1 MRYPSILICVGLVMA
16 APLTRAADSRPNVLF
31 LVADDLNHWIGSLQ
45 RNPQTKTPNLD
56 RLASL
61 GVDFT
66 HAYCASPLCDPSR
79 SALLSGKRAATIGIY
94 SNMDLPWS
102 DYIDEQHCLTA
113 YFRAHGYYT
122 AGAGKIYHTGGGGRF
137 KNLQGTD
144 WDEYVVRFGKDLDLG
159 DDERRA
165 GKPKKHSSPLK
176 DEVAEVLSQINS
188 YVVAYFRG
196 QRDVNG
202 PETLN
207 HPLLKDMKVG
217 EFEIGAL
224 DIPDSETEDYK
235 IAQWGARQLAQRR
248 DRPLF
253 LALGFHKPHPPWIV
267 PRKYFDLFP
276 LDSIELPPHIADDL
290 DDLPPA
296 AKKWAHNGAWVSVM
310 EAGGERAWKQ
320 VVQAY
325 LACTAYVDAQVGI
338 VLDALEKSPHK
349 NNTIVI
355 FFSDHGWHL
364 GEKERFGKGAL
375 WEEATRAP
383 LIWVAPGVTKPGH
396 CDAPVEFLSIYPTLC
411 DLTGLPKPDFLEGV
425 SIRALLA
432 NPQAEWTRPALSTFG
447 FNNHSV
453 RSAKYRYT
461 RYDNGDEE
469 LYDEKADPYE
479 WTNLAGKP
487 ELAPVKADLARW
499 MPTENKPDR
508 HATRATQ

>member
-1 MRYPSILICVGLVMA
+1 
-16 APLTRAADSRPNVLF
+16 
-31 LVADDLNHWIGSLQ
+31 
-45 RNPQTKTPNLD
+45 
-56 RLASL
+56 
-61 GVDFT
+61 
-66 HAYCASPLCDPSR
+66 
-79 SALLSGKRAATIGIY
+79 
-94 SNMDLPWS
+94 MDLPWS

-144 WDEYVVRFGKDLDLG
+144 WDEYVVRFGKDLGLG

-165 GKPKKHSSPLK
+165 GKTKKHSSPLK
-176 DEVAEVLSQINS
+176 DEVAEVLSEINS
-188 YVVAYFRG
+188 YVVVYFRG

-202 PETLN
+202 PEALN

-217 EFEIGAL
+217 EFEIGEL
-224 DIPDSETEDYK
+224 NIPDSETEDYK
-235 IAQWGARQLAQRR
+235 IAEWGARQLAQQR
-248 DRPLF
+248 DRPFF

-267 PRKYFDLFP
+267 PKKYFDLFP
-276 LDSIELPPHIADDL
+276 LDSIELPPHIANDL

-310 EAGGERAWKQ
+310 EAGGEHAWKQ

-325 LACTAYVDAQVGI
+325 LASTAYVDAQVGV
-338 VLDALEKSPHK
+338 VLDALEKSPLK

-355 FFSDHGWHL
+355 FLSDHGWHL
-364 GEKERFGKGAL
+364 GEKERFGKDSL

-383 LIWVAPGVTKPGH
+383 LIWVAPGVTKPGGR

-411 DLTGLPKPDFLEGV
+411 DLTGLPKPNFLEGV
-425 SIRALLA
+425 SIYPLLV
-432 NPQAEWTRPALSTFG
+432 NPQAKWTRPALSTYHFD
-447 FNNHSV
+447 NHSV

-479 WTNLAGKP
+479 WTNLAEKP
-487 ELAPVKADLARW
+487 QFAHVKADLARW

-508 HATRATQ
+508 HPAP

>member
-1 MRYPSILICVGLVMA
+1 MPLCLKYLFAEVNSMRYPSILMCVAAVLA
-16 APLTRAADSRPNVLF
+16 APLTRAADLRHNVLF

-61 GVDFT
+61 GVNFT
-66 HAYCASPLCDPSR
+66 HAYCASPLCNPSR
-79 SALLSGKRAATIGIY
+79 SALLSGKRTATIGIY

-137 KNLQGTD
+137 KNLQGTE
-144 WDEYVVRFGKDLDLG
+144 WDEYVVRFGKDLDLD

-165 GKPKKHSSPLK
+165 GEQKKQK
-176 DEVAEVLSQINS
+176 RYGNGA
-188 YVVAYFRG
+188 
-196 QRDVNG
+196 DV
-202 PETLN
+202 LN
-207 HPLLKDMKVG
+207 HPARKGNIKVG

-224 DIPDSETEDYK
+224 NIADSETEDYK
-235 IAQWGARQLAQRR
+235 IAEWGARQLAQRR
-248 DRPLF
+248 EQPFF
-253 LALGFHKPHPPWIV
+253 LALGFHKPHPPWSV
-267 PRKYFDLFP
+267 PKKYFDLFP
-276 LDSIELPPHIADDL
+276 LDSIELPPHIAKDL

-325 LACTAYVDAQVGI
+325 LACTAYVDAQVGV
-338 VLDALEKSPHK
+338 VLEALEKSPYK
-349 NNTIVI
+349 DNTIVI
-355 FFSDHGWHL
+355 FFGDHGWYL
-364 GEKERFGKGAL
+364 GEKERFGKIAL
-375 WEEATRAP
+375 WEEGTRAP
-383 LIWVAPGVTKPGH
+383 LIWVAPGVTKAGGR

-425 SIRALLA
+425 SIRVLLA

-453 RSAKYRYT
+453 RSAQYRYT
-461 RYDNGDEE
+461 RYANGDEE

-479 WTNLAGKP
+479 WANLAGKL
-487 ELAPVKADLARW
+487 ELGPVKAELARW

-508 HATRATQ
+508 RGTR